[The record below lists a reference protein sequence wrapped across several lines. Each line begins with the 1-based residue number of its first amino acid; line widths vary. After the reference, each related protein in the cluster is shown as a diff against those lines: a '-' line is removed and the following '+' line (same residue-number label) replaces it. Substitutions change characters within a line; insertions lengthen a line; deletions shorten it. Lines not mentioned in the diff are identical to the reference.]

1 MWIVVATLVTLLSF
15 SLAEDLPSNYEY
27 FTSNGIKSGLSA
39 DQPSFVL
46 NGKNVSIYSGAI
58 HYFRVPRAYWRDR
71 LRKLRAAGFNTVET
85 YIAWNLHEYESGK
98 STKYG
103 SESCLSFSV
112 INLYRNN

>member
-1 MWIVVATLVTLLSF
+1 MLVAATLVTLLSF
-15 SLAEDLPSNYEY
+15 SLAEDLPTNYEY
-27 FTSNGIKSGLSA
+27 FTSNGIKSGLST

-46 NGKNVSIYSGAI
+46 NGKNVTIYSGAI

-98 STKYG
+98 SF
-103 SESCLSFSV
+103 SEMLEV
-112 INLYRNN
+112 KVVYRFRS